1 MDSTHDLLHGKDP
14 TPVDPSRET
23 ECSSRFHAA
32 PSARRRCRQRLKLT
46 EKLTNAHRLVQLTLA
61 TCRFSCPMARVAY
74 VLGALALLG
83 GAAVAFLVAG
93 LVNWLACE
101 NEGTPAC
108 TGRIFLRT
116 IHPRHDRLGL
126 HLTVIA
132 ALGKKRIAALARESV
147 CRSTS
152 LGPF

>member
-1 MDSTHDLLHGKDP
+1 MFKSVSRGAERPQALQA
-14 TPVDPSRET
+14 TP
-23 ECSSRFHAA
+23 
-32 PSARRRCRQRLKLT
+32 KLT

-101 NEGTPAC
+101 NDGSPAC
-108 TGRIFLRT
+108 NRQDLASAQFILAT
-116 IHPRHDRLGL
+116 IGL
-126 HLTVIA
+126 A
-132 ALGKKRIAALARESV
+132 PALVL
-147 CRSTS
+147 
-152 LGPF
+152 